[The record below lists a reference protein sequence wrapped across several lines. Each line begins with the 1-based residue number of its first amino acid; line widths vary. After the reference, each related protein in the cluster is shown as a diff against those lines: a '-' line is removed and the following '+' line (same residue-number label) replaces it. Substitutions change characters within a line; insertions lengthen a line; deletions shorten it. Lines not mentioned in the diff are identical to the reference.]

1 LITDR
6 RSGTDPSNLFPLRE
20 GPRISAEL
28 THEETEAVSFL
39 LKELGY
45 VNVTES
51 NQSTQK
57 NSPPTA
63 TQTRSSPPVKLQSV
77 QQEIKDSLTAQ
88 KGLLESFGDLN
99 ISTISSNLSLFEED
113 SQAKHSKSDDKSAQ
127 VETASST
134 SANDASA
141 KQQPTEQ
148 KPDKAP
154 PKHLLTVWDY
164 NANFGGELY
173 TVKWESDLLMEL
185 CDSVTD
191 QMIEWG
197 ISGTK
202 TILQTT
208 VFASLMTAIT
218 IPYSLAMASNVIDDT
233 WAMAMERADR
243 AGIELA
249 KSLIDSHAGHRPVVL
264 VGFSMGARVIYSCLK
279 ELTRQQEIW
288 EDEQQKKGLPPT
300 SGMKQ
305 SSRRKSDDEKLKY
318 IREPASIIE
327 GETCLP
333 FD

>member
-1 LITDR
+1 M
-6 RSGTDPSNLFPLRE
+6 
-20 GPRISAEL
+20 
-28 THEETEAVSFL
+28 EAISFL

-45 VNVTES
+45 FNQREIDELTVN
-51 NQSTQK
+51 NL
-57 NSPPTA
+57 SPA
-63 TQTRSSPPVKLQSV
+63 ASKTRSSPPTKLQSA
-77 QQEIKDSLTAQ
+77 QQEIKESLTTQ
-88 KGLLESFGDLN
+88 KGLLESFGVNGPD
-99 ISTISSNLSLFEED
+99 ISAISSNLSLFEEEQVKQ
-113 SQAKHSKSDDKSAQ
+113 SESDDKSTQ
-127 VETASST
+127 VETASSNGST
-134 SANDASA
+134 ATNA
-141 KQQPTEQ
+141 KQQPVEQ

-164 NANFGGELY
+164 NANYGGELY

-202 TILQTT
+202 TILHTT
-208 VFASLMTAIT
+208 VFATLMTAVT

-300 SGMKQ
+300 VGRKH
-305 SSRRKSDDEKLKY
+305 SSRRKSSEEKLQY

-327 GETCLP
+327 GKLSLFVKGATL
-333 FD
+333 FVVSLYS

>member
-1 LITDR
+1 M
-6 RSGTDPSNLFPLRE
+6 
-20 GPRISAEL
+20 
-28 THEETEAVSFL
+28 FL

-45 VNVTES
+45 LNETDIQMSGQNDVPPTS
-51 NQSTQK
+51 SQTRP
-57 NSPPTA
+57 SPPA
-63 TQTRSSPPVKLQSV
+63 KVQSA
-77 QQEIKDSLTAQ
+77 QQGIKDALTAQ
-88 KGLLESFGDLN
+88 KGMLESLRVNGPD

-113 SQAKHSKSDDKSAQ
+113 SQVKHSESEDKSTQ
-127 VETASST
+127 VDSKSSASISST
-134 SANDASA
+134 NL
-141 KQQPTEQ
+141 KQSSDP

-164 NANFGGELY
+164 NAQFGGELY

-202 TILQTT
+202 TILHTT
-208 VFASLMTAIT
+208 VFATLMTAVT

-243 AGIELA
+243 AGVELA
-249 KSLIDSHAGHRPVVL
+249 KSLIDSNAGHRPVVL

-288 EDEQQKKGLPPT
+288 EDEQQKKGIPS
-300 SGMKQ
+300 SGKRQ
-305 SSRRKSDDEKLKY
+305 SSRRKSSDENLQY

-327 GETCLP
+327 GKIDRSH

>member
-1 LITDR
+1 M
-6 RSGTDPSNLFPLRE
+6 
-20 GPRISAEL
+20 
-28 THEETEAVSFL
+28 
-39 LKELGY
+39 
-45 VNVTES
+45 
-51 NQSTQK
+51 
-57 NSPPTA
+57 
-63 TQTRSSPPVKLQSV
+63 RSSPPTKLQTA
-77 QQEIKDSLTAQ
+77 QQEIKDSLTAK
-88 KGLLESFGDLN
+88 KGLLESFGVNGPD
-99 ISTISSNLSLFEED
+99 ISTISSNLSLFEEEQVKPLD
-113 SQAKHSKSDDKSAQ
+113 SDDKSTQ
-127 VETASST
+127 VETTSSVT
-134 SANDASA
+134 SNVNDT
-141 KQQPTEQ
+141 KQQAAEQ

-202 TILQTT
+202 TILHTT
-208 VFASLMTAIT
+208 VFATLMTAVT

-243 AGIELA
+243 AGVELA

-300 SGMKQ
+300 SGRKHS
-305 SSRRKSDDEKLKY
+305 SSRQSADEKLQY

-327 GETCLP
+327 GKATPLNLLYT
-333 FD
+333 